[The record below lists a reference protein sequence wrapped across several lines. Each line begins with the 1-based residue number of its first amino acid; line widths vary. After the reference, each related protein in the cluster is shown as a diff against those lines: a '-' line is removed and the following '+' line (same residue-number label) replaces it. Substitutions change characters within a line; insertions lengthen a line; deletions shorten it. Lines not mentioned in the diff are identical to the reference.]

1 MFMEI
6 NDFIANFADQFEDTD
21 PEEITAES
29 KFHDFDEWDSLIA
42 LAVLNMTEKKYGK
55 KITFDEMKKC
65 VTVTDLF
72 NLIDK
77 K

>member
-1 MFMEI
+1 MELK
-6 NDFIANFADQFEDTD
+6 DFIASFADQFEDTD

-55 KITFDEMKKC
+55 KITFDEMKMC

>member
-1 MFMEI
+1 MELK
-6 NDFIANFADQFEDTD
+6 DFIASFADQFEDTD
-21 PEEITAES
+21 PEEITADS

-65 VTVTDLF
+65 VTVSDLF

>member
-1 MFMEI
+1 MEL
-6 NDFIANFADQFEDTD
+6 NVFLANFADQFEDTD

>member
-1 MFMEI
+1 MEL

-21 PEEITAES
+21 FEEITADA

-42 LAVLNMTEKKYGK
+42 LAVLNMAEKKYGK
-55 KITFDEMKKC
+55 IITFDEMKKC
-65 VTVTDLF
+65 ITVIDLF
-72 NLIDK
+72 TLIDK

>member
-1 MFMEI
+1 MELK
-6 NDFIANFADQFEDTD
+6 DFVANFADQFEDTD
-21 PEEITAES
+21 PEEITAEA

-55 KITFDEMKKC
+55 KITFEEMKKC
-65 VTVTDLF
+65 VTVNDLF
-72 NLIDK
+72 TLIEK

>member
-1 MFMEI
+1 MEL

>member
-1 MFMEI
+1 MEL
-6 NDFIANFADQFEDTD
+6 NDFIANFADQFDDTD
-21 PEEITAES
+21 PEEITADS
-29 KFHDFDEWDSLIA
+29 KFHDLEEWDSLIA

-65 VTVTDLF
+65 DTVMDLF

>member
-1 MFMEI
+1 MELK
-6 NDFIANFADQFEDTD
+6 DFIASFADQFEDTD

-42 LAVLNMTEKKYGK
+42 LVVLNMTEKKYGK

>member
-1 MFMEI
+1 MEL
-6 NDFIANFADQFEDTD
+6 NVFLANFADQFEDTD
-21 PEEITAES
+21 LEEITADS

>member
-1 MFMEI
+1 MKL

>member
-1 MFMEI
+1 MELK
-6 NDFIANFADQFEDTD
+6 DFIVNFADQFEDTD
-21 PEEITAES
+21 PKEITADS

-42 LAVLNMTEKKYGK
+42 LAVLNMTEKKFGK
-55 KITFDEMKKC
+55 KITFDEMKNC
-65 VTVTDLF
+65 ITVSDLF

>member
-1 MFMEI
+1 MEL

-29 KFHDFDEWDSLIA
+29 KFHDFDEWDSLSA

>member
-1 MFMEI
+1 MG
-6 NDFIANFADQFEDTD
+6 NKDFIVNFAAQFEDTD
-21 PEEITAES
+21 PEEITAETQ
-29 KFHDFDEWDSLIA
+29 FHDLEEWDSLIA

-65 VTVTDLF
+65 VTVMDLF

>member
-1 MFMEI
+1 MEL

-21 PEEITAES
+21 PEEITADS

>member
-1 MFMEI
+1 MSMDI
-6 NDFIANFADQFEDTD
+6 NDFIVNFADQFEDTD

>member
-1 MFMEI
+1 MEI

-65 VTVTDLF
+65 VTVADLF
-72 NLIDK
+72 NLINK

>member
-1 MFMEI
+1 MELK
-6 NDFIANFADQFEDTD
+6 DFIASFADQFEDTD

-29 KFHDFDEWDSLIA
+29 EFHDFDEWDSLIA

>member
-1 MFMEI
+1 MELK
-6 NDFIANFADQFEDTD
+6 DFIANFADQFEDTD
-21 PEEITAES
+21 PEEITADS

-65 VTVTDLF
+65 ITISDLF